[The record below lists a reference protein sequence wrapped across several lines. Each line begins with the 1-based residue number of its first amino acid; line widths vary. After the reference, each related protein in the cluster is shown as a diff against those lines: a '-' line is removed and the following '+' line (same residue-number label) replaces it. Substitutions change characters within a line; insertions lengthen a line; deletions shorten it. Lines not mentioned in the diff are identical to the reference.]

1 MTLTASHLQLGVGR
15 DLWNS
20 GRYIEKKEMFLM
32 QDQSYN
38 LLSITLPWWNNWCDE
53 KISGEKMRTENPV
66 IPARNALCSQKY
78 KPVDYKHLYEL
89 AAEAKMASEK
99 TQLKIKKTEQ
109 VSKINKE
116 QMLLKQH
123 RQMWW
128 QEHKRLSQSRQ
139 KVEEEIKTFLDEE
152 SHKHNFFL
160 DLRDLEQELS
170 RERDTHQ
177 TNTVVPVWQL
187 KEDLKLK
194 LVEMQRFCEASQRCL
209 SGESCQKPEID
220 SFEMLQQIKFV
231 KNQQKAVLEGLTL
244 ESLAL
249 ESELEDY
256 KANALTGSSEEKN
269 GLFHEVP
276 AELLSL
282 DCPYPDLKTLV
293 IQEYQELASG
303 YWARLRELDQQLEA
317 LSGNSDWK
325 EEDQWVFQAVINQ
338 YPSDLQRRRT
348 LYLDML
354 QRYLPHKSRHELV
367 AHEKAWDRSHSVRNR
382 RRALLLNW
390 AQARKAFV
398 LRAGATAAEAA
409 AAHEAE
415 VVLADSRQKQLEIC
429 AELKAKLQSVG
440 HAKWLLG
447 AVRGLVQASQ
457 RQKPLAFAICCL
469 SFKSLW
475 SLDVIPG
482 AVQKFSG
489 SKNHQS
495 GEKGELDDTSRV
507 TIGSFKVLQWKAQQE
522 EAAKLEAAVAARR
535 KEKEDEKEK
544 LQREQETSRRA
555 QEKEKLKKYWAEKQL
570 KWQEQEERDLR
581 RLEELRRLMAEQ
593 AAKDRERVEFRRALL
608 EKRLL
613 QRKEQVLLQAREE
626 QEREKRLEM
635 LRQQVAV
642 VAKSDPARAVA
653 DTVASRARMGIG
665 ANQEF
670 ELQQPLFRLHTYS
683 EEQVISD
690 PRLRVELALREAGL
704 HKTLYA
710 REILPKI
717 PPLKLPRRD
726 MESTAFEV

>member
-1 MTLTASHLQLGVGR
+1 L
-15 DLWNS
+15 
-20 GRYIEKKEMFLM
+20 
-32 QDQSYN
+32 
-38 LLSITLPWWNNWCDE
+38 
-53 KISGEKMRTENPV
+53 ENPV

-78 KPVDYKHLYEL
+78 KHVDYKHLYEL

-123 RQMWW
+123 RQVWW
-128 QEHKRLSQSRQ
+128 QEHKRLSESRQ
-139 KVEEEIKTFLDEE
+139 KAEGEIKTFLDEE
-152 SHKHNFFL
+152 SHKHNFL

-170 RERDTHQ
+170 RERDTYQ

-194 LVEMQRFCEASQRCL
+194 LAEMQRCL
-209 SGESCQKPEID
+209 SEESCQKPEIN
-220 SFEMLQQIKFV
+220 SLEMLQQIKFV
-231 KNQQKAVLEGLTL
+231 KNQQKAVLEGLIL

-249 ESELEDY
+249 ERELEDY
-256 KANALTGSSEEKN
+256 KANALAGSFEEKN
-269 GLFHEVP
+269 GLFLEVP

-282 DCPYPDLKTLV
+282 ECPFPDLKTLV

-303 YWARLRELDQQLEA
+303 YWARLREVDQQLEA
-317 LSGNSDWK
+317 LSRNSDWK
-325 EEDQWVFQAVINQ
+325 EEDQWVFQAVVNQ

-354 QRYLPHKSRHELV
+354 QRYLPHKTRHELV
-367 AHEKAWDRSHSVRNR
+367 AHEKAWDHYHSVRNQ

-398 LRAGATAAEAA
+398 LRAVATAAEAA

-429 AELKAKLQSVG
+429 AELKAK
-440 HAKWLLG
+440 
-447 AVRGLVQASQ
+447 
-457 RQKPLAFAICCL
+457 
-469 SFKSLW
+469 
-475 SLDVIPG
+475 
-482 AVQKFSG
+482 
-489 SKNHQS
+489 
-495 GEKGELDDTSRV
+495 
-507 TIGSFKVLQWKAQQE
+507 VLQWKAQQE

-535 KEKEDEKEK
+535 KEKEDEKK
-544 LQREQETSRRA
+544 RLQREQETSRRA

-570 KWQEQEERDLR
+570 KWQEQEERDLQ
-581 RLEELRRLMAEQ
+581 RLEELRKLMAEQ

-613 QRKEQVLLQAREE
+613 ERKEQILLQAREE
-626 QEREKRLEM
+626 EEREKRLER

-642 VAKSDPARAVA
+642 VAKLDPARAVA
-653 DTVASRARMGIG
+653 DTVASRARMGVG

-717 PPLKLPRRD
+717 PPPKLPRRD
-726 MESTAFEV
+726 TESTAFEV

>member
-1 MTLTASHLQLGVGR
+1 MAELDHGTLFSAPR
-15 DLWNS
+15 
-20 GRYIEKKEMFLM
+20 
-32 QDQSYN
+32 
-38 LLSITLPWWNNWCDE
+38 
-53 KISGEKMRTENPV
+53 ISDGENPV
-66 IPARNALCSQKY
+66 IPARKALCSQKY
-78 KPVDYKHLYEL
+78 KPVDYKHLHEL

-109 VSKINKE
+109 VSKFNKE

-123 RQMWW
+123 RQVWW
-128 QEHKRLSQSRQ
+128 QEHKRLSESRQ
-139 KVEEEIKTFLDEE
+139 KAEGEIKTFLNEAT
-152 SHKHNFFL
+152 HKHNFL

-170 RERDTHQ
+170 RQRDTYQ
-177 TNTVVPVWQL
+177 TNSVVPVWQL

-194 LVEMQRFCEASQRCL
+194 LAEMQRSL
-209 SGESCQKPEID
+209 SEESCQKPEID
-220 SFEMLQQIKFV
+220 SFEILQQIKFV
-231 KNQQKAVLEGLTL
+231 KNQQKAVLEGLVL

-249 ESELEDY
+249 ERELEDY
-256 KANALTGSSEEKN
+256 KANALVGSFEEKN

-282 DCPYPDLKTLV
+282 ECPYPDLKTLV

-303 YWARLRELDQQLEA
+303 YWARLQEVDQQLEA
-317 LSGNSDWK
+317 LSRNSDWK

-354 QRYLPHKSRHELV
+354 QRYLPHKSWHELV
-367 AHEKAWDRSHSVRNR
+367 AHEKAWDHCHSIRNQH
-382 RRALLLNW
+382 RALLLSW

-398 LRAGATAAEAA
+398 LRAVATAAEAA

-429 AELKAKLQSVG
+429 AELKAK
-440 HAKWLLG
+440 
-447 AVRGLVQASQ
+447 
-457 RQKPLAFAICCL
+457 
-469 SFKSLW
+469 
-475 SLDVIPG
+475 
-482 AVQKFSG
+482 
-489 SKNHQS
+489 
-495 GEKGELDDTSRV
+495 
-507 TIGSFKVLQWKAQQE
+507 VLQWKAQQE

-535 KEKEDEKEK
+535 KEKEDEKK
-544 LQREQETSRRA
+544 RLQREQETSRRA

-570 KWQEQEERDLR
+570 KWQEQEERDLQ
-581 RLEELRRLMAEQ
+581 RLEELRKLMAEQ
-593 AAKDRERVEFRRALL
+593 AAKDRERVQFRRVLL

-613 QRKEQVLLQAREE
+613 ERKEQVLLQAREE
-626 QEREKRLEM
+626 EEREKRLEM

-717 PPLKLPRRD
+717 PPPKLPRRD